1 MKYVSVWSDISNK
14 SNELSNYNQW
24 IPFTDDHNNPIIIGR
39 DQNYN
44 YQGVRAV
51 IGGSNNH
58 LLFITHRSNDI
69 NVFNLNTFQFIKHDT
84 LPIDRAIFYHC
95 FVSKSENGQGQ
106 EMMKTNKQN
115 YQMMLFCRKAGLSIE
130 YDEDN
135 NTFQFH
141 KVPVSKDIA
150 LFYAYAYVCINDV
163 ILFFGGYG
171 SGISKSVYKYSIREN
186 KWMTFKNALPNSL
199 YYCAATLNEE
209 NNDIYIIGGKDD
221 KHVSVSTHMMT
232 KMRLWDVSQLTKQEI
247 KYIIEYWIRTSEINF
262 GWIDDFDKIIIKFII
277 LVIDATFLKFNRSKK
292 KLFYHM
298 NLFHTDFILLCIVD
312 NQLSFFLFL
321 KSKCFC
327 WNVIIHFSQVKHNFL
342 KKSFNLKGWNGK
354 LFNTAVANVRHK
366 QMKRLMMMSV
376 YKKHGFPCICFA
388 RVAICLIYTTFFTFA
403 EAFLWPNCTSDLG
416 HIGPFFS

>member
-1 MKYVSVWSDISNK
+1 MSNQVFQILKEFPIPLSQSQCVLHKHELIICGGLGQRACYSYHTLKNEYKFICEYPSNVELSGHCVSNQITLLSFGSNFNGRDKHTLVMKYVSVWSDISNK

-298 NLFHTDFILLCIVD
+298 NLLHTDFILLCIVD
-312 NQLSFFLFL
+312 NQLSFFF
-321 KSKCFC
+321 
-327 WNVIIHFSQVKHNFL
+327 
-342 KKSFNLKGWNGK
+342 
-354 LFNTAVANVRHK
+354 
-366 QMKRLMMMSV
+366 
-376 YKKHGFPCICFA
+376 
-388 RVAICLIYTTFFTFA
+388 
-403 EAFLWPNCTSDLG
+403 
-416 HIGPFFS
+416 